1 MRQGT
6 HLEDVEG
13 LKLDVAAL
21 VPEQVHHHLEV
32 GLVGDVA
39 RHDLVVGSVEEDFSE
54 ELDRLAFGDVVGRED
69 ESRVR
74 REELQR
80 TWGRR
85 QPSPS
90 GQRARESATHSV
102 IVGVKVRC
110 HHRLVLGQGFLWTRR
125 QSFQRMWLSS
135 GVQERRRT
143 NLQVTE
149 GVARDSKRRVLDV
162 SRERV
167 ETVRQRV
174 IVSVYDTARG
184 A

>member
-32 GLVGDVA
+32 GLIGDVA

-54 ELDRLAFGDVVGRED
+54 ELDGLAFGDVVGRED

-125 QSFQRMWLSS
+125 QIFSECGS
-135 GVQERRRT
+135 
-143 NLQVTE
+143 LQVF
-149 GVARDSKRRVLDV
+149 R
-162 SRERV
+162 
-167 ETVRQRV
+167 
-174 IVSVYDTARG
+174 SVVGRTFRLPKASHEIPNVVFSM
-184 A
+184 